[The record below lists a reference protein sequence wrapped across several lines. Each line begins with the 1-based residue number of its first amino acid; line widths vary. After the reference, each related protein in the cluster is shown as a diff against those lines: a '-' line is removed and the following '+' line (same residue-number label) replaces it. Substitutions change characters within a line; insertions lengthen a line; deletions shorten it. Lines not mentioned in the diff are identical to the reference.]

1 MCDVISDLVLKPSSP
16 FVYGDEF
23 VCLIL
28 CHLAFTHYKWITY
41 LLNLYAIIIIYS
53 NSWHNSL
60 QLQK

>member
-1 MCDVISDLVLKPSSP
+1 MCVVISDLVFKPSSP

-53 NSWHNSL
+53 NS
-60 QLQK
+60 